1 MNQNNKIECPKCK
14 HKIDVNDILYHQI
27 SESLKKQYD
36 DEAAKKDELY
46 KMQLADLEKQK
57 QTLAEDKKQ
66 QDELVAQRIEAEK
79 KSLILELKKQVDEE
93 QETRFK
99 ALNDELTEKS
109 NQVKEFN
116 KAKAEIERLKR
127 EKDELRDQVVSE
139 KEKEFSDKLQE
150 EKLRLKK
157 QADDSAELKIKE
169 LQLKLE
175 EQTKLAE
182 EMKRKAEQ
190 GSTQLQGEVQEL
202 AIEEWLKEQFP
213 LDMIEEIKKGARGA
227 DCLQIVHTRNRQN
240 CGTIYYESKR
250 TKDFQAAW
258 IEKFKNDIRDKNA
271 TLGVLVT
278 EAMPNGM
285 ERMGLKEG
293 VWICSFEEFK
303 GLCVVLRESVIKFSE
318 ITASQENKGE
328 KTQLLYDYLIS
339 DEFRFQIEAIV
350 EGFTSMKK
358 DLDSEKRAM
367 TGIWKQR
374 EKQIE
379 KVLSN
384 TNYMYS
390 SFRGIAG
397 SAIQPVALLELG
409 NIIE

>member
-1 MNQNNKIECPKCK
+1 ME
-14 HKIDVNDILYHQI
+14 
-27 SESLKKQYD
+27 
-36 DEAAKKDELY
+36 
-46 KMQLADLEKQK
+46 DLEKQK
-57 QTLAEDKKQ
+57 QNLANEKKQ
-66 QDELVAQRIEAEK
+66 QDELIAQRIEVEK
-79 KSLILELKKQVDEE
+79 KSLLLELKKQVEEE

-99 ALNDELTEKS
+99 ALNEELAEKS

-139 KEKEFSDKLQE
+139 KEKEFSEKLQI
-150 EKLRLKK
+150 EKSRIQK
-157 QADDSAELKIKE
+157 QADDSTELKIKG
-169 LQLKLE
+169 LQLQLE
-175 EQTKLAE
+175 EQTRLAE

-190 GSTQLQGEVQEL
+190 GSMQLQGEVQEL
-202 AIEEWLKEQFP
+202 AIEEWLKEHFP
-213 LDMIEEIKKGARGA
+213 LDVIEEIKKGAKGA
-227 DCLQIVHTRNRQN
+227 DCLQTVHTRNRQN

-278 EAMPNGM
+278 EAMPNDM

-293 VWICSFEEFK
+293 VWICTFEEFK

-318 ITASQENKGE
+318 ATASQENKGE
-328 KTQLLYDYLIS
+328 KTQMLYDYLIS
-339 DEFRFQIEAIV
+339 NEFRLQIEAIV

-358 DLDSEKRAM
+358 DLDSEKNALM
-367 TGIWKQR
+367 KIWKQR

-379 KVLSN
+379 KVLLN
-384 TNYMYS
+384 TTQMHGS
-390 SFRGIAG
+390 IRGIAG
-397 SAIQPVALLELG
+397 SVIQPVALLELDS
-409 NIIE
+409 IID